1 MKTVSRTN
9 DVTRSGVKKVTQCG
23 MVVNAKAF
31 DMLARQYSDPI
42 KAILQELGA
51 NAADSHVRA
60 GKEEVPFSVKLP
72 NTLDPH
78 LRIRDCGVGMSEET
92 IYDVYINYMKSDK
105 TETNSETGCFGIGSK
120 TPLAYA
126 DQFNITTY
134 NDGVMTMYALVKNE
148 EGVPELNEFGSW
160 DTDEDTGVEISFAVK
175 EDDFEKFSERAVK
188 VFSYFKN
195 RPEVSGNGSFEFKD
209 LGKSVL
215 EGNTW
220 SISGKSYADS
230 YVVMGNV
237 AYPVDQYQLEYG
249 TSHRRFLDNSV
260 IMEVPIGS
268 LNVTPSRE
276 ALEYSKHTIEGIKK
290 AIDIVLNEINDV
302 VAEKFENCNSWWAA
316 RSISKKITDSV
327 AGLKALSCLLD
338 FEGRSLV
345 YTPDLYIKRS
355 YRKNGSKVSASNTQR
370 KQRVETR
377 EDVRVVVL
385 DTKSKFDK
393 NCRYLVSEEDVLV
406 YLVEL
411 QDGQTYA
418 EIKEELGVCDADGV
432 LFLSSELTEAPKTAT
447 SRTGSTGY
455 ARKKTMTVREFTPE
469 NHGYNSN
476 RYQSRFWTE
485 AEIEIDDDT
494 EVRLYVS
501 WFNYDTYAQDGNDID
516 VKAVRN
522 EFLSLDIKMPKLF
535 GMKPNQIKR
544 AVKKENWMSIEEWAK
559 ITFEKYLEEHDVKD
573 ILQLNSSLKC
583 AEWILPLVQLLSRCK
598 VTISEETPLGKL
610 LSKVG
615 SEKTSDN
622 AGFILAIGKRLK
634 YNVSNDDDSI
644 RENVKA
650 LATECEERYTFLI
663 DWIDR
668 NYIQGTDTLV
678 VSNLIKMIESFDLCN

>member
-1 MKTVSRTN
+1 MKTVVKEN
-9 DVTRSGVKKVTQCG
+9 EVTRSGVKKVTQCG

-51 NAADSHVRA
+51 NAADSHVRV
-60 GKEEVPFSVKLP
+60 GKEAVPFSVKLP

-78 LRIRDCGVGMSEET
+78 LRIRDYGVGMSEEV

-195 RPEVSGNGSFEFKD
+195 RPDVSGNGSFEFKD
-209 LGKSVL
+209 LGEAIL

-220 SISGKSYADS
+220 SVSKGYADS

-237 AYPVDQYQLEYG
+237 AYPIDEYQFEYG
-249 TSHRRFLDNSV
+249 SPHRKFFKNAV
-260 IMEVPIGS
+260 
-268 LNVTPSRE
+268 
-276 ALEYSKHTIEGIKK
+276 
-290 AIDIVLNEINDV
+290 DIVLNEINDV
-302 VAEKFENCNSWWAA
+302 VIEKFKDCNSWWSAK
-316 RSISKKITDSV
+316 SICKKIKDSV
-327 AGLKALSCLLD
+327 SGLGNLPCLSD
-338 FEGRSLV
+338 FNGRSLS
-345 YTPDLYIKRS
+345 TNPDLYIKRS
-355 YRKNGSKVSASNTQR
+355 FRQNGSKVSASNTQR

-411 QDGQTYA
+411 QDCQTYA

-432 LFLSSELTEAPKTAT
+432 LCLSSELTEAPKMAT

-455 ARKKTMTVREFTPE
+455 ARKKTLTVREFTP
-469 NHGYNSN
+469 NNTGYSSS
-476 RYQSRFWTE
+476 RYESRYWSE
-485 AEIEIDDDT
+485 SEVDLNDDT
-494 EVRLYVS
+494 QNRLYVS
-501 WFNYDTYAQDGNDID
+501 WFNYDTSLQNGEDID
-516 VKAVRN
+516 IRQLRGELMAVGI
-522 EFLSLDIKMPKLF
+522 EMPELY

-544 AVKKENWMSIEEWAK
+544 VAKKDNWMSVEEWAK
-559 ITFEKYLEEHDVKD
+559 MAFEVYLDENDVKE

-583 AEWILPLVQLLSRCK
+583 TDWILPLVQM
-598 VTISEETPLGKL
+598 LGN
-610 LSKVG
+610 SKVSVNG
-615 SEKTSDN
+615 SEKSSKN
-622 AGFILAIGKRLK
+622 AGKILAIAKRLK
-634 YNVSNDDDSI
+634 YNVDNDDDSI
-644 RENVKA
+644 GEEVKE
-650 LATECEERYTFLI
+650 LAKQCEERYIFLM
-663 DWIDR
+663 DWISR
-668 NYIQGTDTLV
+668 TYVQNTDAIAA
-678 VSNLIKMIESFDLCN
+678 SNLIKMIEAFDLCN

>member
-1 MKTVSRTN
+1 MKTVSRIN
-9 DVTRSGVKKVTQCG
+9 EVTRSGVKKVTQCG

-51 NAADSHVRA
+51 NAADSHVRV
-60 GKEEVPFSVKLP
+60 GKEAVPFSVKLP

-78 LRIRDCGVGMSEET
+78 LRIRDYGVGMSEEV

-209 LGKSVL
+209 LGEAILK
-215 EGNTW
+215 GDTW
-220 SISGKSYADS
+220 SVSKGYADS

-237 AYPVDQYQLEYG
+237 AYPIDEYQFEYG
-249 TSHRRFLDNSV
+249 SQHRRFLNNSV

-276 ALEYSKHTIEGIKK
+276 SLEYSEHTIEGIKN
-290 AIDIVLNEINDV
+290 AVDIVLNEINDV
-302 VAEKFENCNSWWAA
+302 VIEKFKDCNSWWSAK
-316 RSISKKITDSV
+316 SICKKIKDSV
-327 AGLKALSCLLD
+327 SGLGNLPCLSD
-338 FEGRSLV
+338 FNGRSLS
-345 YTPDLYIKRS
+345 TNPDLYIKRS

-411 QDGQTYA
+411 RDGQTYA
-418 EIKEELGVCDADGV
+418 EIKEELGVCDTDGV
-432 LFLSSELTEAPKTAT
+432 LCLSSELTEAPKTAT

-455 ARKKTMTVREFTPE
+455 ARKKTLTVREFTPE
-469 NHGYNSN
+469 NRNYGSG
-476 RYQSRFWTE
+476 RYESRFWTE
-485 AEIEIDDDT
+485 TEVALDEDT
-494 EVRLYVS
+494 ETKLYVS
-501 WFNYDTYAQDGNDID
+501 WFNYDTHAQDGNAID
-516 VKAVRN
+516 VRAVRN
-522 EFLSLDIKMPKLF
+522 EFLSLDIKLPRVF

-544 AVKKENWMSIEEWAK
+544 AEKKENWMSIEEWAK
-559 ITFEKYLEEHDVKD
+559 ITFEAYLEEHDTKD

-583 AEWILPLVQLLSRCK
+583 AEWILPLVQLLARAE
-598 VTISEETPLGKL
+598 VTVSEDTPLGKL

-622 AGFILAIGKRLK
+622 AAFILAIGKRLK
-634 YNVSNDDDSI
+634 YNVGNDDNNSSED
-644 RENVKA
+644 VKA
-650 LATECEERYTFLI
+650 LATQCEERYTFLM

-668 NYIQGTDTLV
+668 TYIQGTDTLA
-678 VSNLIKMIESFDLCN
+678 VSNLIKMIEAFDLCN

>member
-1 MKTVSRTN
+1 MKTVSRIN
-9 DVTRSGVKKVTQCG
+9 EVTRSGVKKVTQCG

-51 NAADSHVRA
+51 NAADSHVRV
-60 GKEEVPFSVKLP
+60 GKEAVPFSVKLP

-78 LRIRDCGVGMSEET
+78 LRIRDYGVGMSEEV

-195 RPEVSGNGSFEFKD
+195 RPDVSGNGSFEFKD
-209 LGKSVL
+209 LGEAIL

-220 SISGKSYADS
+220 SVSKGYADS

-237 AYPVDQYQLEYG
+237 AYPIDEYQFEYG
-249 TSHRRFLDNSV
+249 SQHRKFLNNSV
-260 IMEVPIGS
+260 VMEVPIGS

-276 ALEYSKHTIEGIKK
+276 SLEYSEHTIEGIKN
-290 AIDIVLNEINDV
+290 AVDIVLNEINDV
-302 VAEKFENCNSWWAA
+302 VIEKFKDCNSWWSAK
-316 RSISKKITDSV
+316 SICKKIKDSV
-327 AGLKALSCLLD
+327 SGLGNLPCLSD
-338 FEGRSLV
+338 FNGRSLS
-345 YTPDLYIKRS
+345 TNPDIYVKRVF
-355 YRKNGSKVSASNTQR
+355 RQNGSKVSASNAER

-393 NCRYLVSEEDVLV
+393 NCRYLVSEENVLV

-432 LFLSSELTEAPKTAT
+432 LCLSSELTEAPKMAT
-447 SRTGSTGY
+447 SGTGSTGY
-455 ARKKTMTVREFTPE
+455 ARKKTLSVREFTPQGH
-469 NHGYNSN
+469 NYHGN
-476 RYQSRFWTE
+476 RYQSRFWAE
-485 AEIEIDDDT
+485 AEVDLDDDT
-494 EVRLYVS
+494 ETNLYVS
-501 WFNYDTYAQDGNDID
+501 WFNYETSDQEGCSID
-516 VKAVRN
+516 VKGMRS
-522 EFLSLDIKMPKLF
+522 EFLDLNIKMPKVF

-544 AVKKENWMSIEEWAK
+544 AAKKDNWISVEEWAK
-559 ITFEKYLEEHDVKD
+559 ATFEAYLEENGVVD
-573 ILQLNSSLKC
+573 ILQLDSSLR
-583 AEWILPLVQLLSRCK
+583 EFDWILPLVEMLARSE
-598 VTISEETPLGKL
+598 VTVSEETSLGKL
-610 LSKVG
+610 LNKVG
-615 SEKTSDN
+615 SDKTERNS
-622 AGFILAIGKRLK
+622 GKILAIAKRLK
-634 YNVSNDDDSI
+634 YNVGNDDDSSS
-644 RENVKA
+644 EDVKA
-650 LATECEERYTFLI
+650 LATECEAKYTFLM
-663 DWIDR
+663 DWIER
-668 NYIQGTDTLV
+668 TYVQNTDPLV
-678 VSNLIKMIESFDLCN
+678 VSNLIKMIESFDPCN

>member
-1 MKTVSRTN
+1 MKTVVKEN
-9 DVTRSGVKKVTQCG
+9 EVTRSGVKKVTQCG

-51 NAADSHVRA
+51 NAADSHTRA
-60 GKEEVPFSVKLP
+60 GNQDVPFSVKLP

-78 LRIRDCGVGMSEET
+78 LRIRDYGVGMSEEV

-134 NDGVMTMYALVKNE
+134 NDGVMTMFALVKNE
-148 EGVPELNEFGSW
+148 HGVPELNEFGSW
-160 DTDEDTGVEISFAVK
+160 DSTEANGVEISFAVK
-175 EDDFEKFSERAVK
+175 EGDFEKFSERAVK

-195 RPEVSGNGSFEFKD
+195 RPDVSGNGSFEFKD
-209 LGKSVL
+209 LGKAIL

-220 SISGKSYADS
+220 SVSKGYADS

-237 AYPVDQYQLEYG
+237 AYPVEQYQFDYG
-249 TSHRRFLDNSV
+249 TPHRRFLDNSV

-276 ALEYSKHTIEGIKK
+276 ALEYSEHTIQGIKN
-290 AIDIVLNEINDV
+290 AIDKVLVEINDV
-302 VAEKFENCNSWWAA
+302 VTEKFENCNSWWAA

-327 AGLKALSCLLD
+327 SGLKALPCLLE

-355 YRKNGSKVSASNTQR
+355 FRQNGSKVSASNAQR

-393 NCRYLVSEEDVLV
+393 NCRYLVSEENVLV

-432 LFLSSELTEAPKTAT
+432 LCLSSELAEAPKVAT

-455 ARKKTMTVREFTPE
+455 ARKKTLSVREFTPE
-469 NHGYNSN
+469 NH
-476 RYQSRFWTE
+476 RYGSGRYESRFWSE
-485 AEIEIDDDT
+485 AEVDLEDDT
-494 EVRLYVS
+494 EVKLYVS
-501 WFNYDTYAQDGNDID
+501 WFNYDTYAKDGCAID
-516 VKAVRN
+516 AKAIRQ

-535 GMKPNQIKR
+535 GMKANQIKR
-544 AVKKENWMSIEEWAK
+544 ADKKENWMSLEEWAK
-559 ITFEKYLEEHDVKD
+559 TTFEKYLEENNVTE

-583 AEWILPLVQLLSRCK
+583 ADWILPLVEMLSK
-598 VTISEETPLGKL
+598 AEVTVSEETPLGRL

-615 SEKTSDN
+615 SDKSSKDS
-622 AGFILAIGKRLK
+622 AFILAIGKRLK
-634 YNVSNDDDSI
+634 YNVGNDDDSSS
-644 RENVKA
+644 EDVKA
-650 LATECEERYTFLI
+650 LATECEERYTFLMN
-663 DWIDR
+663 WIDR
-668 NYIQGTDTLV
+668 TYIQGTDALA
-678 VSNLIKMIESFDLCN
+678 VSNLIKMIEAFDLCN

>member
-51 NAADSHVRA
+51 NAADSHTRA
-60 GKEEVPFSVKLP
+60 GNQDVPFSVKLP

-78 LRIRDCGVGMSEET
+78 LRIRDYGIGMSEEV

-134 NDGVMTMYALVKNE
+134 NDGVMTMFALVKNE
-148 EGVPELNEFGSW
+148 HGVPELNEFGSW
-160 DTDEDTGVEISFAVK
+160 DSTEANGVEISFAVK
-175 EDDFEKFSERAVK
+175 EGDFEKFSERAVK

-195 RPEVSGNGSFEFKD
+195 RPDVSGNGSFEFKD
-209 LGKSVL
+209 LGEAILK
-215 EGNTW
+215 GDTW
-220 SISGKSYADS
+220 SVSKGYADS

-237 AYPVDQYQLEYG
+237 AYPVEQYQFEYG

-276 ALEYSKHTIEGIKK
+276 ALEYSEHTIEGIKK

-302 VAEKFENCNSWWAA
+302 VTEKFENCNSWWSA

-327 AGLKALSCLLD
+327 AGLKALPCLLE

-355 YRKNGSKVSASNTQR
+355 YRKNSSKVSASNTQR

-393 NCRYLVSEEDVLV
+393 NCRYLVSEENVLV

-418 EIKEELGVCDADGV
+418 EVKEELGVCDADGV
-432 LFLSSELTEAPKTAT
+432 LCLSSELTEAPKIASTR
-447 SRTGSTGY
+447 SGSTSY
-455 ARKKTMTVREFTPE
+455 ARKKTLTVREFTPE
-469 NHGYNSN
+469 SHGYSST

-485 AEIEIDDDT
+485 TEIDLDDDT
-494 EVRLYVS
+494 EVKLYVS
-501 WFNYDTYAQDGNDID
+501 WFNYETHDKAGCAID

-544 AVKKENWMSIEEWAK
+544 AAKKENWMSIEEWAK
-559 ITFEKYLEEHDVKD
+559 ITFEAYLEEHDVKD

-583 AEWILPLVQLLSRCK
+583 AEWILPLVQLLSRSK
-598 VTISEETPLGKL
+598 VTVSEETPLGKL

-615 SEKTSDN
+615 SEKTSEN

-634 YNVSNDDDSI
+634 YNVGNDDDSSSDDAK
-644 RENVKA
+644 V

-668 NYIQGTDTLV
+668 SYTQGTDTLI
-678 VSNLIKMIESFDLCN
+678 VSNLIKMIEAFDLCN

>member
-1 MKTVSRTN
+1 MKTVSRIN
-9 DVTRSGVKKVTQCG
+9 EVTRSGVKKVTQCG

-51 NAADSHVRA
+51 NAADSHVRV
-60 GKEEVPFSVKLP
+60 GKEAVPFSVKLP

-78 LRIRDCGVGMSEET
+78 LRIRDYGVGMSEEV

-195 RPEVSGNGSFEFKD
+195 RPDVSGNGSFEFKD
-209 LGKSVL
+209 LGEAIL

-220 SISGKSYADS
+220 SVSKGYADS

-237 AYPVDQYQLEYG
+237 AYPIDEYQFEYG
-249 TSHRRFLDNSV
+249 SQHRKFLNNSV
-260 IMEVPIGS
+260 VMEVPIGS

-276 ALEYSKHTIEGIKK
+276 SLEYSEHTIEGIKN
-290 AIDIVLNEINDV
+290 AVDIVLNEINDV
-302 VAEKFENCNSWWAA
+302 VIEKFKDCNSWWSAK
-316 RSISKKITDSV
+316 SICKKIKDSV
-327 AGLKALSCLLD
+327 SGLGNLPCLSD
-338 FEGRSLV
+338 FNGRSLS
-345 YTPDLYIKRS
+345 TNPDLYIKRS
-355 YRKNGSKVSASNTQR
+355 FRQNGSKVSASNTQR

-411 QDGQTYA
+411 QDCQTYA

-432 LFLSSELTEAPKTAT
+432 LCLSSELTEAPKMAT

-455 ARKKTMTVREFTPE
+455 ARKKTLTVREFTP
-469 NHGYNSN
+469 NNTGYSSS
-476 RYQSRFWTE
+476 RYESRYWSE
-485 AEIEIDDDT
+485 SEVDLNDDT
-494 EVRLYVS
+494 QNRLYVS
-501 WFNYDTYAQDGNDID
+501 WFNYDTSLQNGEDID
-516 VKAVRN
+516 IRQLRGELMAVGI
-522 EFLSLDIKMPKLF
+522 EMPELY

-544 AVKKENWMSIEEWAK
+544 VAKKDNWMSVEEWAK
-559 ITFEKYLEEHDVKD
+559 MAFEVYLDENDVKE

-583 AEWILPLVQLLSRCK
+583 TDWILPLVQMLGNSKVSVNEDTLL
-598 VTISEETPLGKL
+598 GNL
-610 LSKVG
+610 LNKVG
-615 SEKTSDN
+615 SEKSSKN
-622 AGFILAIGKRLK
+622 AGKILAIAKRLK
-634 YNVSNDDDSI
+634 YNVDNDDDSI
-644 RENVKA
+644 GEEVKE
-650 LATECEERYTFLI
+650 LAKQCEERYIFLM
-663 DWIDR
+663 DWISR
-668 NYIQGTDTLV
+668 TYVQNTDAIAA
-678 VSNLIKMIESFDLCN
+678 SNLIKMIEAFDLCN